1 MALALS
7 GTSNGSLNNLS
18 LSANTGTIVDT
29 ARAGGIIQVQTMLYT
44 SSSFSTTST
53 SFVDVTG
60 FSLSITPTSSSNKI
74 LCFVDALLR
83 TTGGFHENARSEINL
98 VRGSTVIN
106 NKFVGQYIGN
116 QDGNNMY
123 IPTQIIFLD
132 SPATTS
138 STTYKIQIESENS
151 NFTTAINPDDY
162 PSITLMEVVA

>member
-60 FSLSITPTSSSNKI
+60 FSFSITPTSSSNKI

>member
-116 QDGNNMY
+116 TDGNNMY